1 MNTTTHA
8 TSLPGRARVGGSRR
22 RSLAQVVADQA
33 TAVRNL
39 GWDLGVVIMK
49 RVSGQRRDGEKLDVR
64 LAVSV
69 RDLVAQKGRAVRSE
83 VEWLVQTVQSTG
95 SYQAREEA
103 ALAMRAVM
111 DALGEKVPPDLLLRL
126 CEHLPQSEADR
137 LRAAAEERRAAQS
150 AGEAA
155 V

>member
-8 TSLPGRARVGGSRR
+8 TSFPGRVRVSQRKR
-22 RSLAQVVADQA
+22 RSLTRAITDRTA
-33 TAVRNL
+33 AVRNL
-39 GWDLGVVIMK
+39 GWDLGVVIME
-49 RVSGQRRDGEKLDVR
+49 RVSGHRRDGERLDVR

-69 RDLVAQKGRAVRSE
+69 RDLVAQKSRAVRSE

-103 ALAMRAVM
+103 ARAMRAVM
-111 DALGEKVPPDLLLRL
+111 DALGEKVPPELILRL

-137 LRAAAEERRAAQS
+137 LRAAAEERRAAES
-150 AGEAA
+150 ADQTA

>member
-8 TSLPGRARVGGSRR
+8 TSLPGRARVGGTRR
-22 RSLAQVVADQA
+22 RSLTQVVADQA

-69 RDLVAQKGRAVRSE
+69 RDLVAQKSRAVRSE

-103 ALAMRAVM
+103 ARAMRAVM

-137 LRAAAEERRAAQS
+137 LRAAAEERHS
-150 AGEAA
+150 AESTSQA
-155 V
+155 VV

>member
-8 TSLPGRARVGGSRR
+8 TSFPGSVRVRESRR
-22 RSLAQVVADQA
+22 RPLTRAIADRTA
-33 TAVRNL
+33 AVRNL
-39 GWDLGVVIMK
+39 GWDLGVVIME
-49 RVSGQRRDGEKLDVR
+49 RISGHRRDGERLDVR

-69 RDLVAQKGRAVRSE
+69 RDLVAQKSRAVRSE
-83 VEWLVQTVQSTG
+83 VGWLVQTVQSTG

-103 ALAMRAVM
+103 ARAMRAVM
-111 DALGEKVPPDLLLRL
+111 DALGEKVPPELLLRL

-137 LRAAAEERRAAQS
+137 LRAAAEERHGAES
-150 AGEAA
+150 ADQTA

>member
-8 TSLPGRARVGGSRR
+8 TSLPGRVRFGGRRR
-22 RSLAQVVADQA
+22 RSLTRVVADQA
-33 TAVRNL
+33 AAVRNL

-69 RDLVAQKGRAVRSE
+69 RDLVAQKSRAVRSE

-103 ALAMRAVM
+103 ARAMRAVM

-137 LRAAAEERRAAQS
+137 LRAAAEERHGPESVGQT
-150 AGEAA
+150 A

>member
-8 TSLPGRARVGGSRR
+8 TSLPGRARVSGRRR
-22 RSLAQVVADQA
+22 RSLTRVVADQA

-69 RDLVAQKGRAVRSE
+69 RDLVAQKSRAVRSE

-103 ALAMRAVM
+103 ARAMRAVM

-137 LRAAAEERRAAQS
+137 LLAAAEERHS
-150 AGEAA
+150 AESTGQA
-155 V
+155 VV